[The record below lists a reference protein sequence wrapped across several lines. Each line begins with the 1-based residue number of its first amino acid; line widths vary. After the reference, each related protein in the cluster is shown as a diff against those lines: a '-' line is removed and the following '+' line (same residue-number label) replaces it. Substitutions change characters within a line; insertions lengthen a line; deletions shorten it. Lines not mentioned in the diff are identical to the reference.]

1 MNTSSATE
9 ANDSGP
15 QRLGASGSAA
25 QESLADRLTL
35 TGVGQMYSSGS
46 SEVVALAR
54 TDLTIDPGEFVCLVG
69 PSGCGKT
76 TLLQI
81 IAGFLEPTEGTVMI
95 GSAHIDGPSPERGV
109 VFQAATLYPWLSVRR
124 NVEFGP
130 KMRGVPKQERENKA
144 SAMLDLVGL
153 TGFGE
158 RRPYELSGGMQQRAQ
173 IARVLVNDPRLILM
187 DEPYGALDPLTRER
201 LQVELL
207 GIWRRERK
215 TIIFVTHSVEE
226 AVFLSTRVLV
236 MSARPGR
243 ISIDRR
249 IELPG
254 DTPDGVRSPAVIAT
268 PEFQQLKLELA
279 EAIYAAH
286 D

>member
-1 MNTSSATE
+1 MTDQTTTPDKAATDIE
-9 ANDSGP
+9 PDLRN
-15 QRLGASGSAA
+15 
-25 QESLADRLTL
+25 RLTL
-35 TGVGQMYSSGS
+35 TAVGQTYSSGS
-46 SEVVALAR
+46 DEVVALAP

-81 IAGFLEPTEGTVMI
+81 IAGFLEPTSGTVMM
-95 GSAHIDGPSPERGV
+95 GSTHVRGPSPDRGV
-109 VFQAATLYPWLSVRR
+109 VFQAPTLYPWMSVRG

-130 KMRGVPKQERENKA
+130 RSRGVGKAQRREMA
-144 SAMLDLVGL
+144 DTMLETVGL
-153 TGFGE
+153 TGFGD

-173 IARVLVNDPRLILM
+173 IARVLVNNPRIILM

-207 GIWRRERK
+207 SLWRRERK
-215 TIIFVTHSVEE
+215 TVIFVTHSVEE

-243 ISIDRR
+243 VIIDRR

-254 DTPDGVRSPAVIAT
+254 DGPEVVRSPAVIAT
-268 PEFQQLKLELA
+268 SEFQQLKLELA

-286 D
+286 G